1 MTCHSR
7 LQTRLGLSIQNPGL
21 QMTFWVCGA
30 IRSFPSSLCLFSYL
44 ALVSGESCNI
54 SHFCLGS
61 RWQRDLEKKRS
72 WGLYEYLTVMHF
84 LCKCQQLSDCSAP
97 TSSSVDASQAIYHYF
112 WSFIQISVSLA
123 KDEPDT
129 NLVALMKEEGVK
141 LLREAMGIY
150 ISTLKT
156 GILLSGYE
164 CLEKIVFR
172 LSDAN

>member
-21 QMTFWVCGA
+21 QTTFWVCGA
-30 IRSFPSSLCLFSYL
+30 ISFPSSWCLFSYF
-44 ALVSGESCNI
+44 ALVRGESCNI

-61 RWQRDLEKKRS
+61 RWQRDLEEKRS
-72 WGLYEYLTVMHF
+72 RGLCEYLAVVHF
-84 LCKCQQLSDCSAP
+84 LCRRQQSADRSAP
-97 TSSSVDASQAIYHYF
+97 ASSSWVPLKLFTTCF

-129 NLVALMKEEGVK
+129 DLVALMKEEGVK

-156 GILLSGYE
+156 GILW
-164 CLEKIVFR
+164 IVMSALR
-172 LSDAN
+172 R